1 MTNIVGGLQRPMEN
15 LPCISVSNTP
25 STLYFIRF
33 FNDIYLNC
41 KEFAVD
47 FKERKV
53 LPLANSTLKIL
64 GSPLNL
70 AYSLANIAQI
80 CMEALKYSLPWLKIT
95 SPIVAI
101 VYTGIEMVCDTL
113 QLQHTTKI
121 SNELP
126 LILKNKDFL
135 FLQEKLTTDSSFQ
148 KILGEKNIVEI
159 RHLWCSHIMEGTD
172 FPSSQ
177 IEEIFKTQLKKARI
191 IYTISLVCLFLSG
204 LSIVVSALV
213 APPLVIAALAITA
226 AAISTMRNTMI
237 PAYLYQK
244 GDEFSWRSAIPNWPK
259 KIASTIVS
267 VCRILLAKLRTIW
280 TRCYTTTRDFG
291 PLHAHG
297 GYLPYSNRSYTQSST
312 SSSSPPQNSSRP
324 RYNGLLLDLSS
335 YIPSSSSLSAPSAV
349 QDLI

>member
-1 MTNIVGGLQRPMEN
+1 MIKTVGGLERPMEN

-41 KEFAVD
+41 KEFAID
-47 FKERKV
+47 LKERKV
-53 LPLANSTLKIL
+53 LPLTNSTLKIL

-95 SPIVAI
+95 SPVVAT
-101 VYTGIEMVCDTL
+101 VYTVIEIVCDIL
-113 QLQHTTKI
+113 QLKHTTKI

-126 LILKNKDFL
+126 LILEKKDFQ
-135 FLQEKLTTDSSFQ
+135 FLQEKLNSDSSFQ

-159 RHLWCSHIMEGTD
+159 KQLLCTHLMEETE
-172 FPSSQ
+172 FPKSK

-191 IYTISLVCLFLSG
+191 IYSISLVCLFFSG
-204 LSIVVSALV
+204 LSIVVSALL

-226 AAISTMRNTMI
+226 TAISTMRNTLI

-244 GDEFSWRSAIPNWPK
+244 GDEFSWRSAIPDWPK

-291 PLHAHG
+291 PLHAYG
-297 GYLPYSNRSYTQSST
+297 GSQPYSNPNSTPLPT
-312 SSSSPPQNSSRP
+312 SSSSPPPNSSRP
-324 RYNGLLLDLSS
+324 RYGRLPLDLSS
-335 YIPSSSSLSAPSAV
+335 YIPLSSS
-349 QDLI
+349 